1 MEINKKIIIMS
12 AVVASAATLAAVF
25 SVNSAF
31 GRIERLIIEENEGES
46 ISGLAGELAAKQRIE
61 SSCAVLKETI
71 SGLDM
76 YVAGIKE
83 KAAAV
88 TPASQQATEA
98 FNELQASIAA
108 METSANNYKS
118 EANELLVMAGVKKN
132 TASDGNGGY
141 NNISVPLSAKWKVFI
156 TNEIPVIDVGSF
168 DNKDGRSSGVLLADN
183 IDSFMS
189 GSVTAEKDNAYLNCE
204 LSLKK
209 VNEIVEAD
217 KAAAAEA
224 EARKKQESSSS
235 GSSSGSKSSSSS
247 SSSGTKSSSSSS
259 KSSGS
264 SSKSNSS
271 SSKSSSSS
279 SRSSGSSSGSRS
291 SGSGYSSGSSSR
303 SSVSSGGSSSGGSS
317 GGSSGSSSSAGS
329 GGGGLGASSGR

>member
-247 SSSGTKSSSSSS
+247 S
-259 KSSGS
+259 
-264 SSKSNSS
+264 
-271 SSKSSSSS
+271 
-279 SRSSGSSSGSRS
+279 RSSGSSSGSRS